1 MLIWVIC
8 KVVKTTQEISMFTEK
23 NYSNNLIYTHKIIYS
38 KMISELDGN
47 NLELFVVS
55 EWLFIRELEKLS

>member
-1 MLIWVIC
+1 
-8 KVVKTTQEISMFTEK
+8 MFTEK

-55 EWLFIRELEKLS
+55 E